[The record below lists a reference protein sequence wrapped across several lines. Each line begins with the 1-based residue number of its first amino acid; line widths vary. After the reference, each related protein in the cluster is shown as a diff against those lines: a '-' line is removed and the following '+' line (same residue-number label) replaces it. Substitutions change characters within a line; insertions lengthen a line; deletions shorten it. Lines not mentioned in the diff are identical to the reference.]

1 MSISA
6 YLVCPSRKLTL
17 GIGKPLREPDGT
29 IRKFA
34 MGNETFPPNSEQLDL
49 TKALWK
55 FLADTA
61 GEPLYVKFSGDEE
74 FETIAGYPQVGGW
87 AEDGDIPFEDYLR
100 GWSG

>member
-1 MSISA
+1 MGISA

-17 GIGKPLREPDGT
+17 GMGKPLREPDGT
-29 IRKFA
+29 IRQFA
-34 MGNETFPPNSEQLDL
+34 SGNETFPPNSEQPDL

-61 GEPLYVKFSGDEE
+61 GEALYIKFDYGEE
-74 FETIAGYPQVGGW
+74 FETIAGYPEIGGD
-87 AEDGDIPFEDYLR
+87 AEDDNIPFEDYLR